1 MENKRGVRHEGIVGK
16 RCPDGGRG
24 CRTGRHE
31 RSESCTE
38 RGEAENGAITWLMS
52 RGGEYRRAKGSNSM
66 QKPRNS
72 WSGSISRKIGEP

>member
-1 MENKRGVRHEGIVGK
+1 MVYVMKELLESGVLN
-16 RCPDGGRG
+16 GGRG

-52 RGGEYRRAKGSNSM
+52 RGGENPRAKG
-66 QKPRNS
+66 
-72 WSGSISRKIGEP
+72 